1 MKNLCVKGEYTG
13 LSGDDEMNEKTYDP
27 ISGSTILNGI
37 AGHKTIVMAANT
49 RIATVAHGIFQAAKD
64 TDSVVFM
71 ELARSECDLKGGYT
85 GMTPADFSE
94 KMRKAARDIQFDM
107 WALHADHITIKKG
120 DTAEID
126 GTKRLIDAQ
135 INAGFTSFAIDA
147 SHLFNFEG
155 KNVREELLENIR
167 VTTDLAH
174 HIKNRMHGRDF
185 GLEVEVGEIGRKD
198 SDGLIL
204 TRPAEAVE
212 FIKALNENDVF
223 PNVLAIANGSTHGH
237 TYDANGNVV
246 AQLSID
252 IPQTQ
257 AIAKAL
263 RDNHLKV
270 GIAQHGITGTPR
282 ELINLHF
289 PKGDI
294 IKGNVGTFWQDVVF
308 EVLKVYEPAL
318 YKNIQDW
325 TLEKYRPLNPGKK
338 DHQIF
343 DGNCKFAIKEFY
355 KEIYAV
361 EEETNRA
368 IRARAYAESLVFF
381 RAFGAYGS
389 ASFVRNPNRQ
399 KTP

>member
-1 MKNLCVKGEYTG
+1 MRSDYGMK
-13 LSGDDEMNEKTYDP
+13 EKMYGP
-27 ISGSTILNGI
+27 IPGSTILKGI
-37 AGHKTIVMAANT
+37 AGKKAIVMAANV
-49 RIATVAHGIFQAAKD
+49 RIATVAQGIFQAAKD

-85 GMTPADFSE
+85 GMTPSDFAA
-94 KMRKAARDIQFDM
+94 KMLKAAQKVKFGI

-126 GTKRLIDAQ
+126 GTKQLIDAQ
-135 INAGFTSFAIDA
+135 VNAGFTSFAIDA

-155 KNVREELLENIR
+155 KNVREELFENIR
-167 VTTDLAH
+167 VTTDLAR
-174 HIKNRMHGRDF
+174 HIKSRMNNREF

-198 SDGLIL
+198 GTGLIL
-204 TRPAEAVE
+204 TKPAEAVE
-212 FIKALNENDVF
+212 FIRALNENDVF
-223 PNVLAIANGSTHGH
+223 PQVLAIANGSTHGH

-252 IPQTQ
+252 IPQTK

-263 RDNHLKV
+263 RDNKLNV

-308 EVLKVYEPAL
+308 DILKVYEPAL
-318 YKNIQDW
+318 YRNIQDW

-338 DHQIF
+338 DHQVF

-355 KEIYAV
+355 KEIYSV
-361 EEETNRA
+361 DEETNRA

-389 ASFVRNPNRQ
+389 ASYIRKSMGK

>member
-1 MKNLCVKGEYTG
+1 MTG
-13 LSGDDEMNEKTYDP
+13 KAYGP
-27 ISGSTILNGI
+27 IAGSAILKGI
-37 AGHKTIVMAANT
+37 AGHKAIVMAANV
-49 RIATVAHGIFQAAKD
+49 RIATVAQGIFQAAKD
-64 TDSVVFM
+64 TDSAVFM
-71 ELARSECDLKGGYT
+71 ELARSESDLSGGYT
-85 GMTPADFSE
+85 GMTPADFSKRMQE
-94 KMRKAARDIQFDM
+94 SARAVKFGT

-120 DTAEID
+120 DAAEEE
-126 GTKRLIDAQ
+126 GTKQLIDAQ
-135 INAGFTSFAIDA
+135 VSAGYTSFAIDA

-155 KNVREELLENIR
+155 KNVREELAENIR
-167 VTTDLAH
+167 VTTDLAR
-174 HIKNRMHGRDF
+174 HIKSRMKEKEF

-198 SDGLIL
+198 TDGLIL
-204 TRPAEAVE
+204 TKPAEAVE
-212 FIKALNENDVF
+212 FIKALNENSVF

-263 RDNHLKV
+263 RDNHLDV

-308 EVLKVYEPAL
+308 DILKVYEPAL

-338 DHQIF
+338 DTQVF
-343 DGNCKFAIKEFY
+343 DGNCKFAIKEFF
-355 KEIYAV
+355 KDIYSV
-361 EEETNRA
+361 DEETNRA

-381 RAFGAYGS
+381 RAFGAFGS
-389 ASFVRNPNRQ
+389 ATIVKKKYR
-399 KTP
+399 

>member
-1 MKNLCVKGEYTG
+1 MK
-13 LSGDDEMNEKTYDP
+13 EKTYGP
-27 ISGSTILNGI
+27 ISGSAILKGI
-37 AGHKTIVMAANT
+37 AGHNAIVMAANV
-49 RIATVAHGIFQAAKD
+49 RIATVAEGIFQAAKD

-85 GMTPADFSE
+85 GMTPSDFSE
-94 KMRKAARDIQFDM
+94 KMRKAAQEVQFGT

-120 DTAEID
+120 DAAEIE
-126 GTKRLIDAQ
+126 GTKQLIDAQ
-135 INAGFTSFAIDA
+135 VSAGYTSFAIDA
-147 SHLFNFEG
+147 SHIFNFEG
-155 KNVREELLENIR
+155 KNVREELAENIR
-167 VTTDLAH
+167 VTTDLAR
-174 HIKNRMHGRDF
+174 HIKSRMNNRDF

-198 SDGLIL
+198 TDGLIL

-212 FIKALNENDVF
+212 FIRALNENGVF
-223 PNVLAIANGSTHGH
+223 PDVLAIANGSTHGH

-263 RDNHLKV
+263 RDNHLDV

-282 ELINLHF
+282 DLINLHF

-308 EVLKVYEPAL
+308 EILKVYEPAL
-318 YKNIQDW
+318 YRNIQDW

-338 DHQIF
+338 DNQIF

-355 KEIYAV
+355 KDIYSV
-361 EEETNRA
+361 DGETNRA

-381 RAFGAYGS
+381 RAFGAYKT
-389 ASFVRNPNRQ
+389 ASLIKENAGK